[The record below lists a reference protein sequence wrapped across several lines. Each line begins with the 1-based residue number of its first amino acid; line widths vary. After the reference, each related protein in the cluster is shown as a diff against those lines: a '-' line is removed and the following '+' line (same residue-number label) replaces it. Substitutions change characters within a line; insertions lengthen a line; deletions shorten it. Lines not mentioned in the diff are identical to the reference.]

1 MMSHWC
7 TNLSFDRA
15 LPVHFIT
22 SREMRS
28 SGDLSQKGKRTVQA
42 PFPPSS
48 HNSSLCSP
56 QTEPL
61 RFFPTPPSKNKVPYS
76 ADQHM
81 RNGGNYR
88 RPRTG
93 HEAAKDGTARFV
105 TPPLPLRHSRY
116 LTSPTRKYACPRF
129 PLCMQTRSPEQRK

>member
-1 MMSHWC
+1 MP
-7 TNLSFDRA
+7 SF
-15 LPVHFIT
+15 T

-28 SGDLSQKGKRTVQA
+28 AYGLSKRGKRTAQV
-42 PFPPSS
+42 FISS
-48 HNSSLCSP
+48 RIT
-56 QTEPL
+56 Q
-61 RFFPTPPSKNKVPYS
+61 FFPLFTSNRNRCHSLRRPRTNKVPYS

-116 LTSPTRKYACPRF
+116 LTSPARNYACPRF
-129 PLCMQTRSPEQRK
+129 PLCIQTRSPKKKEMNREDLRCSHSG